1 MDNKEKVLG
10 SFIAQLVVKLREN
23 QRAIEEFLDELG
35 DVTGGIEK
43 DIIGKIDAEES
54 SRVAYLWTQSLTYAM
69 AAQMAG
75 RPDQHFNDVAC
86 LINRNAKARL
96 DKEGH
101 SVVSNA
107 IWALANQI
115 GPDNRAVMALICSN
129 LEP

>member
-1 MDNKEKVLG
+1 MSQLHQKVFNKM
-10 SFIAQLVVKLREN
+10 KLH
-23 QRAIEEFLDELG
+23 
-35 DVTGGIEK
+35 
-43 DIIGKIDAEES
+43 
-54 SRVAYLWTQSLTYAM
+54 AM

-75 RPDQHFNDVAC
+75 RPDQHFNDAAC

-96 DKEGH
+96 DKDGH

-129 LEP
+129 LNP

>member
-1 MDNKEKVLG
+1 MENKEKILG
-10 SFIAQLVVKLREN
+10 SFIAQLVVKLHEN
-23 QRAIEEFLDELG
+23 QKAIEEFLDELG
-35 DVTGGIEK
+35 EVTGGIEK

-54 SRVAYLWTQSLTYAM
+54 SRVAHLWTQSLTYAM
-69 AAQMAG
+69 AAQMTG

-107 IWALANQI
+107 IWELANQI
-115 GPDNRAVMALICSN
+115 GPYNRTVMALICSN

>member
-1 MDNKEKVLG
+1 MSEMHRKAFNKM
-10 SFIAQLVVKLREN
+10 KLH
-23 QRAIEEFLDELG
+23 
-35 DVTGGIEK
+35 
-43 DIIGKIDAEES
+43 
-54 SRVAYLWTQSLTYAM
+54 AM

-75 RPDQHFNDVAC
+75 RPDQHFNDAAC
-86 LINRNAKARL
+86 LINRNAKAHL

>member
-1 MDNKEKVLG
+1 MDNKEKILG

-75 RPDQHFNDVAC
+75 RPDQHFNDAAC
-86 LINRNAKARL
+86 LINRNAKACP

-101 SVVSNA
+101 GVVSGA
-107 IWALANQI
+107 IWRLADQI

-129 LEP
+129 LKP

>member
-1 MDNKEKVLG
+1 MENKEKILG
-10 SFIAQLVVKLREN
+10 SFIAQLVVKLHEN
-23 QRAIEEFLDELG
+23 QKAIEAFLDELG
-35 DVTGGIEK
+35 EVTGGIEK

-54 SRVAYLWTQSLTYAM
+54 SRVAHLWTQSLTYAM

-115 GPDNRAVMALICSN
+115 GPYNRAVMALICSN